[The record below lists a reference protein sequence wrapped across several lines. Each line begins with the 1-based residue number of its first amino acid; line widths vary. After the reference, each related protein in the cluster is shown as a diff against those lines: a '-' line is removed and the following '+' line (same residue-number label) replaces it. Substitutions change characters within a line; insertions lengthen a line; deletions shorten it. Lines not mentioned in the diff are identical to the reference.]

1 MLCILLSYIV
11 PSGSPQVF
19 NATILS
25 PYSADLT
32 WAPPSL
38 EEQNGVIIGYV
49 INITIL
55 ENRMNF
61 LLYSN
66 TTSLTV
72 TSLRPYRNYICI
84 IAAVTS
90 IGIGPYSTTV
100 TVTTPQDGKTI
111 INNLC
116 C

>member
-1 MLCILLSYIV
+1 MYCFIQFIV
-11 PSGSPQVF
+11 PSGSPQTF
-19 NATILS
+19 NTTVLS

-32 WAPPSL
+32 WAPPSP
-38 EEQNGVIIGYV
+38 EEQNGVITGYI
-49 INITIL
+49 INVTIL
-55 ENRMNF
+55 QNSVNF

-84 IAAVTS
+84 IAAITS

-111 INNLC
+111 IDNLC